1 VATFSVVIPA
11 LDEEDG
17 IASIIERVLAA
28 VPALECVG
36 ISHTELIVVDDG
48 SRDAT
53 ASIVGQFPG
62 VRLIRHPYNRGYG
75 AALKTGFSAAVGD
88 LVGFLDAD
96 GTYPPESFP
105 TLCAEA
111 LRGADM
117 VVGSRR
123 SGSESQ
129 MPLVR
134 RLGNAIWSSLVTV
147 LGNRRVTDP
156 ASGMRVFRKAVF
168 KDLCPLPDG
177 LNFTPVMS
185 TRAMYEGLCTVEVPI
200 PYCERTG
207 RSKLS
212 VVRDGTRFLE
222 TILWTSLAYN
232 PSKIIAGAGAIMAG
246 AAAVIALTLVG
257 IRLSGVNVL
266 APQGVAAVFAA
277 VLLGVIGMDLVGLGE
292 VFNMLVALFHR
303 RPVRQ
308 GLFRRPLFRR
318 SVGQHYGRAGAAVV
332 MTGIGIGIASLSL
345 SLRGWPIERLWLY
358 LTAGA
363 MLVIG
368 GLQLVLFRVVSR
380 VLTELSQREALTRAD
395 MGAER

>member
-185 TRAMYEGLCTVEVPI
+185 TRAMYEGLCTV
-200 PYCERTG
+200 
-207 RSKLS
+207 
-212 VVRDGTRFLE
+212 
-222 TILWTSLAYN
+222 
-232 PSKIIAGAGAIMAG
+232 
-246 AAAVIALTLVG
+246 
-257 IRLSGVNVL
+257 
-266 APQGVAAVFAA
+266 
-277 VLLGVIGMDLVGLGE
+277 
-292 VFNMLVALFHR
+292 
-303 RPVRQ
+303 
-308 GLFRRPLFRR
+308 
-318 SVGQHYGRAGAAVV
+318 
-332 MTGIGIGIASLSL
+332 
-345 SLRGWPIERLWLY
+345 
-358 LTAGA
+358 
-363 MLVIG
+363 
-368 GLQLVLFRVVSR
+368 
-380 VLTELSQREALTRAD
+380 
-395 MGAER
+395 